1 MARRIGLLLII
12 FCVHF
17 LMLGATTGTSQPTGE
32 VENILEIK
40 VVPFDSLST
49 VLPELRSYDTPPEG
63 TTIATIEVSNND
75 PEGFT
80 VAFHSEK
87 RGRLMRHVDG
97 IYPVSP
103 KRGDFIEYLVEI
115 RRGDGG
121 VLGGEMPPVSE
132 RTNLSLA
139 SDQTIVF
146 DSGVGESTI
155 KAVLDVQIHTKAKA
169 NLFHGQFA
177 DVITFIAS
185 DI

>member
-1 MARRIGLLLII
+1 MGRRIGLLVIMASL
-12 FCVHF
+12 HF

-32 VENILEIK
+32 VENILAIK
-40 VVPFDSLST
+40 VIPFDSLST

-63 TTIATIEVSNND
+63 TTIATVEISNND
-75 PEGFT
+75 PEGFS
-80 VAFHSEK
+80 VSLHSEK

-103 KRGDFIEYLVEI
+103 KRGDFIEYLLEI
-115 RRGDGG
+115 RRGDSG
-121 VLGGEMPPVSE
+121 VLGGDMPPVSE
-132 RTNLSLA
+132 RTNLNLD

-146 DSGVGESTI
+146 DSGGGESTI
-155 KAVLDVQIHTKAKA
+155 KAVLEVQIHTKAKA

>member
-1 MARRIGLLLII
+1 MIWRIGILVMMVGLHVW
-12 FCVHF
+12 VHA
-17 LMLGATTGTSQPTGE
+17 ATTATSQPSGE

-49 VLPELRSYDTPPEG
+49 VLPELRTYDTPPDG
-63 TTIATIEVSNND
+63 TTVAAVEISNND

-80 VAFHSEK
+80 VTMHSEK

-103 KRGDFIEYLVEI
+103 KRGDFIEYLMEM

-121 VLGGEMPPVSE
+121 TLGGNMPPVSE
-132 RTNLSLA
+132 RTNLNLST
-139 SDQTIVF
+139 DQTVVF
-146 DSGVGESTI
+146 DSNVGESTI
-155 KAVLDVQIHTKAKA
+155 KAMFEVQIHTKAKS